1 MALITCKECGCQ
13 ISDKAEFCIHCG
25 VLIGIPSGEVP
36 VVRKLRYENG
46 DIYEGEVVNNMR
58 HGQGTYIWPDGL
70 RYCGSFANNKRHGPG
85 KYIDQ
90 CGEEE
95 CQVWEDDIL
104 IESSSQ

>member
-1 MALITCKECGCQ
+1 MALITCRECKSQ

-36 VVRKLRYENG
+36 IVRQIKYANG
-46 DIYEGEVVNNMR
+46 DIYEGEVVNGMR

-70 RYCGSFANNKRHGPG
+70 RYSGSYANNKRHGPG

-90 CGEEE
+90 FGVEEH
-95 CQVWEDDIL
+95 QVWDNDIL
-104 IESSSQ
+104 VESEA